1 MYNEQIVSLFD
12 SVHSELK
19 MIVEDEIFERLSAA
33 LPTIGQLIN
42 LVAKIDVTLSFV
54 QFLRSMPNGVEICRP
69 KILDGIDHEE
79 ERGINKLL
87 CPSVVMKSARNPLL
101 ISAKCTQ
108 IAQAKALSSIAND
121 IKANNVLINN
131 IQSKV

>member
-19 MIVEDEIFERLSAA
+19 MIVEDEIFERLSVA
-33 LPTIGQLIN
+33 LPTISQLIN

-69 KILDGIDHEE
+69 KILDGID
-79 ERGINKLL
+79 
-87 CPSVVMKSARNPLL
+87 
-101 ISAKCTQ
+101 
-108 IAQAKALSSIAND
+108 
-121 IKANNVLINN
+121 
-131 IQSKV
+131 